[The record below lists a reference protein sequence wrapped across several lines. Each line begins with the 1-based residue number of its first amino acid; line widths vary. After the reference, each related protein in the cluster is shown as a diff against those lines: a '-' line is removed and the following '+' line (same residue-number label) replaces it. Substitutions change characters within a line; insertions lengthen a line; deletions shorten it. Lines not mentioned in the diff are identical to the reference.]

1 MILARALL
9 KRPEHVELVQK
20 LKTFVEKNLAGNAWR

>member
-20 LKTFVEKNLAGNAWR
+20 LQVFIDNNLAGNAWR